1 MEDND
6 KGIVMSCLALLTK
19 GRILI
24 YKSIF
29 RIQWIHIE
37 EEVWM
42 YSSTFE
48 T

>member
-19 GRILI
+19 VEHLFTNQYLGSNG
-24 YKSIF
+24 YTSKKK
-29 RIQWIHIE
+29 
-37 EEVWM
+37 WM
-42 YSSTFE
+42 YSSNIE

>member
-19 GRILI
+19 VEYSFTNQYLGSNGCTS
-24 YKSIF
+24 KKK
-29 RIQWIHIE
+29 
-37 EEVWM
+37 WM